1 MNKVASAS
9 NLRPG
14 QANRAARFPRK
25 AYACSL
31 VAAVVLVLGSM
42 MRSGVQPR
50 QPTLVRGHAAAAVN
64 QTVQTAASK
73 GETPSGASV
82 LWPSSDVTDDV
93 VDAEAAALA
102 LEEEEAEQHR
112 EQEDAAVQPAATQQR
127 RQDPPVRRSAEGAS
141 HRKAEEEEEG
151 EEVDAANSDLA
162 ASPPPAAASAADSP
176 AAQEAGTGE
185 GQVPAS
191 QHVPA
196 ATGKQDATAS
206 HKQTVAGLEGG
217 EEAPA
222 PQEAEPADSVA
233 GRGREAAA
241 PPAAYVL
248 PADAVPKV
256 ALMFLSRGWL
266 PHKTVWHE
274 WMKGVDGGVLPVPA
288 LARLGCS
295 QEQVD
300 LVQALGTADAGTA
313 EQEDQAGEEAREGRQ
328 EEKDTEKEE
337 DTAEH
342 GEEEEGSSGSSK
354 STSSSKSSK
363 SRSSTLYQ
371 RQRLFTI
378 YVHSP
383 PNYTVPFDEDSIFH
397 GREAKNRVPTEWG
410 THSLVRAVRLM
421 VAEALQDPTNQRFM
435 LMSESD
441 IPLWPPGLTYLQ
453 LMVEPASRVRGCSPR
468 NDAEDKRREEWQADY
483 VKFPRQQWRKSSQ
496 WFVINRRHAEVFVAE
511 SKLDAVFD
519 KECFVRKDMVTW
531 KSKPDDRWCIS
542 DEHFLPTI
550 LAAVSPES
558 EFSCNHTSNGPPR
571 TSPTYTKWDRGP
583 HPEAFTAAQLFSN
596 NHSVLHTA
604 RHAEPAVAQAAL
616 QEYGSWLVQPSTWT
630 QQACRRAV
638 KRLARKAASS
648 TFNGTAAAAPPAA
661 AAPANGTEES
671 PAAVAARDW
680 PLALMPPYLSFL
692 TMRKV
697 ESRAAQQLVDAIAD
711 GLLEAEEL

>member
-162 ASPPPAAASAADSP
+162 ASPPPAAASAANSP

-288 LARLGCS
+288 
-295 QEQVD
+295 
-300 LVQALGTADAGTA
+300 
-313 EQEDQAGEEAREGRQ
+313 
-328 EEKDTEKEE
+328 
-337 DTAEH
+337 
-342 GEEEEGSSGSSK
+342 
-354 STSSSKSSK
+354 
-363 SRSSTLYQ
+363 
-371 RQRLFTI
+371 
-378 YVHSP
+378 
-383 PNYTVPFDEDSIFH
+383 
-397 GREAKNRVPTEWG
+397 
-410 THSLVRAVRLM
+410 VRACM
-421 VAEALQDPTNQRFM
+421 CCWA
-435 LMSESD
+435 
-441 IPLWPPGLTYLQ
+441 
-453 LMVEPASRVRGCSPR
+453 
-468 NDAEDKRREEWQADY
+468 
-483 VKFPRQQWRKSSQ
+483 
-496 WFVINRRHAEVFVAE
+496 
-511 SKLDAVFD
+511 
-519 KECFVRKDMVTW
+519 
-531 KSKPDDRWCIS
+531 
-542 DEHFLPTI
+542 
-550 LAAVSPES
+550 
-558 EFSCNHTSNGPPR
+558 
-571 TSPTYTKWDRGP
+571 
-583 HPEAFTAAQLFSN
+583 
-596 NHSVLHTA
+596 
-604 RHAEPAVAQAAL
+604 
-616 QEYGSWLVQPSTWT
+616 
-630 QQACRRAV
+630 
-638 KRLARKAASS
+638 
-648 TFNGTAAAAPPAA
+648 PAA
-661 AAPANGTEES
+661 AGGAPAACRVHVMLLFVPAGCLCYACTPPVLPAHCATCFTVPPPLPLARSWPAWGAARSRWTLCRRWAQRMQVQRSRRTKQERRHEKAGRRKRIQKKRRIRQS
-671 PAAVAARDW
+671 MGKRRRAAVAAAKAQAAAKAARAGAAPSTSASDFSLYMCT
-680 PLALMPPYLSFL
+680 PLQTTRCLS
-692 TMRKV
+692 TRTGV
-697 ESRAAQQLVDAIAD
+697 VSVLV
-711 GLLEAEEL
+711 